1 MDYTTLVTLI
11 KGRLKNTVS
20 STLDAII
27 LRELNLLQETLEG
40 DQWLPSFLQ
49 TSDNSLVTVVDSYEL
64 AYPTG
69 FIREIH
75 DGGLWLLSA
84 GRRTKEIVKNDF
96 DYLTE
101 SYGTES
107 GEPAAYAQIGGKFQ
121 IFPRPD
127 AVYSLELFFYG
138 QDTVINGTTILTNK
152 WLNNASDLILGE
164 LGMIIAGQYTA
175 DMNAVSQFSSQ
186 AARGRQRL
194 VLADVADEEANR
206 IRLINP

>member
-1 MDYTTLVTLI
+1 MNYATLVTLI

-20 STLDAII
+20 STLDSII

-49 TSDNSLVTVVDSYEL
+49 TSDNSLITVVDSYDL

-69 FIREIH
+69 FIREIS
-75 DGGLWLLSA
+75 DGGLWLLSS
-84 GRRTKEIVKNDF
+84 GKRTKEIIKNDF

-101 SYGTES
+101 SYGTEK
-107 GEPAAYAQIGGKFQ
+107 GEPVAYAQIGGKFQ
-121 IFPRPD
+121 IFPQPD

-138 QDTVINGTTILTNK
+138 QDEVIDGTTIVTNK
-152 WLNNASDLILGE
+152 WLNKASDLILGE
-164 LGMIIAGQYTA
+164 LGMIIAGQYAA

-186 AARGRQRL
+186 ATRGRQRL
-194 VLADVADEEANR
+194 VMTDVANEEANR
-206 IRLINP
+206 MRLINP